1 MICLKNETEIEGIRE
16 SCRLLSLLLKELRDI
31 VSEGMTT
38 KEIDVLVRKRCRE
51 MDVRP
56 AFLDYDGYPAAI
68 CTSPNETIIHGI
80 PNKRKLR
87 QGDILSLDCGLD
99 YKGFFS
105 DAAFTLPIGKVS
117 AENQLLLKVT
127 RECLDLAIQKAV
139 CGNRVSDISNAVYA
153 HAKKHNFGVVREYC
167 GHGVGFSPHE
177 EPQIPN
183 YPAPGPSPRLKPGMV
198 IAIEPM
204 INAGT
209 GDIELLQDDWTVITA
224 DGCCSAHFEHTL
236 AIFADHTDVLTE
248 WQ

>member
-1 MICLKNETEIEGIRE
+1 MIGLKSEREIEGIRE
-16 SCRLLSLLLKELRDI
+16 SCRLLSQLLREVKNI
-31 VSEGMTT
+31 VTEGITT
-38 KEIDVLVRKRCRE
+38 KDIDVFVRRRCRE
-51 MDVRP
+51 MGALP

-68 CTSPNETIIHGI
+68 CTSPNETVIHGI

-87 QGDILSLDCGLD
+87 SGDILSLDCGLD

-117 AENQLLLKVT
+117 AANQLLMQVT
-127 RECLDLAIQKAV
+127 RECLDFAIEKAV
-139 CGNRVSDISNAVYA
+139 CGNRVGDISRAVYT

-167 GHGVGFSPHE
+167 GHGVGFAPHE

-183 YPAPGPSPRLKPGMV
+183 YPSPGPSPRLKPGMV

-204 INAGT
+204 INAG
-209 GDIELLQDDWTVITA
+209 GDDIELLRDNWTVVTA
-224 DGCCSAHFEHTL
+224 DGCCAAHFEHTV

-248 WQ
+248 W